1 MSGSNTHIM
10 AHKTVLS
17 YPGSLEE
24 QTASMPDLLKE
35 TRIRLCML
43 SNVKRLFVCIRL
55 EFILN

>member
-1 MSGSNTHIM
+1 MSESSTHIM
-10 AHKTVLS
+10 DHKTVLS

-24 QTASMPDLLKE
+24 QAETTPDLLKE

-43 SNVKRLFVCIRL
+43 MDEKKLFVCIRL

>member
-1 MSGSNTHIM
+1 MM

-24 QTASMPDLLKE
+24 QTMSMPDLLKE

-43 SNVKRLFVCIRL
+43 SNVKKLFVCIRL

>member
-1 MSGSNTHIM
+1 MNKSSTHMM

-24 QTASMPDLLKE
+24 QTMSMPDLLKE

-43 SNVKRLFVCIRL
+43 SNVKKIFVCIRL